1 MSLWSDFLRNDQ
13 RIIHKWQHYFP
24 IYERHFAKFVNQDV
38 VFIEIGCGGGGS
50 MQMWRRFLGPYARII
65 GLDNR
70 PECINFVGDQI
81 SVRIGD
87 QSDPSF
93 LAEVVKEF
101 GPPDIVLDDGSHIM
115 DHVNAS
121 FKALYPEVSKN
132 GVYAVE
138 DLHTAYW
145 SEFGGGL
152 RRDGTFIEQ
161 CKSLIDEMNADHTRG
176 AVEPSAFSKSTL
188 SMHIY
193 DSVIVFEKGRHNPK
207 ISSQF

>member
-1 MSLWSDFLRNDQ
+1 
-13 RIIHKWQHYFP
+13 
-24 IYERHFAKFVNQDV
+24 
-38 VFIEIGCGGGGS
+38 

-115 DHVNAS
+115 DHVKAS

-145 SEFGGGL
+145 SEL
-152 RRDGTFIEQ
+152 AADCADGTFIEQ

-176 AVEPSAFSKSTL
+176 AVEPSPFSKSTL

-207 ISSQF
+207 ISSQFRGQA